1 MVSVGAGRSIG
12 CLGNISQSGVF
23 LHTTEKLTPG
33 SAADLTFTLPGE
45 ERFFTTRGV
54 VKWSSDSVG
63 AKSFLRGCGIMF
75 TSISPQDQ
83 QSIEQFVAAESQRL

>member
-1 MVSVGAGRSIG
+1 MVSVDTRRYIG

-33 SAADLTFTLPGE
+33 SVADLTFALPGE
-45 ERFFTTRGV
+45 ERFFTTSGV
-54 VKWSSDSVG
+54 VKWSSNSVG
-63 AKSFLRGCGIMF
+63 AKRFLRGCGIMF

-83 QSIEQFVAAESQRL
+83 QCIEQFVAAESQRL

>member
-1 MVSVGAGRSIG
+1 
-12 CLGNISQSGVF
+12 
-23 LHTTEKLTPG
+23 
-33 SAADLTFTLPGE
+33 
-45 ERFFTTRGV
+45 

-75 TSISPQDQ
+75 TSISLQDQ